1 LQAQADTA
9 RRESERIDRDR
20 RRQVRQETK
29 ASDEAARQ
37 KGSWWL
43 MPKSRDEFS
52 QAAGARARE
61 LQTDKAAARVKTK
74 FNFVE

>member
-1 LQAQADTA
+1 
-9 RRESERIDRDR
+9 
-20 RRQVRQETK
+20 
-29 ASDEAARQ
+29 
-37 KGSWWL
+37 